1 MWRRYLPFLVWWPE
15 VDRDTLR
22 ADLTA
27 SVTGAVVVLPQGV
40 AFATIAGMPPEY
52 GLYAAMVPAVVAAL
66 FGSSRVMISGPAT
79 PVSIVLFSALAT
91 LAAPGG
97 EVYVQL
103 AITLTFMV
111 GVLQL
116 ALGLGR
122 LGYLVNFIS
131 HSVVVGFS
139 AGAAIVIAASQTGA
153 FLGIDLPRGLGLPDL
168 ATAVWQRHASI
179 DPATVLVG
187 VFSIAAGMISRRLLP
202 AVPFMIV
209 AIVAGTALALALN
222 EFMGASIARVS
233 AAATALPPLSAPSLD
248 LTTLRDLAPAA
259 LALTVFALSQAVSIA
274 RSVAARTGD
283 IVDGN
288 QEFIGQGLS
297 NILGS
302 FFSGYVSTGSFNRT
316 GVNYEAGARTPLASV
331 FTALLLVLVLF
342 GVAPLLSWMPKA
354 ATAGVLFLVAIGIV
368 DVRQIRTILRTS
380 RADTVVMSVTFVAT
394 ILVSMDFAILLGV
407 MVSLVIFLNR
417 SSQPRVLVRVPDPR
431 LPHRR
436 FATDPKLPECPQV
449 KIISI
454 DGALFFGAAFY
465 VAERLRVMFARN
477 PEQKHLLVLARSI
490 GFIDASGAEVIGR
503 EHRKRKAMGGG
514 VYFHQL
520 SPGARRV
527 LERGGYLEEISADHL
542 FDTKGDA
549 IAAIF
554 GRLNRNVCAR
564 CTKRIFNECK
574 MVPRPPGPGAGT

>member
-22 ADLTA
+22 GDLMA

-139 AGAAIVIAASQTGA
+139 AGAAIVIAASQIGA

-168 ATAVWQRHASI
+168 VTAVWQRHASI

-222 EFMGASIARVS
+222 EFMGASVARVS

-542 FDTKGDA
+542 FDAKGDA